1 MAVSHLASLIDEYF
15 PSNSKKS
22 NHSAVSNPNPTPS
35 SCSPSNF
42 TCNNG
47 KCLDRNDRCNN
58 VDDCGDNSDENDC
71 GIYDDQLSYY
81 YKSEQFLHLFSLLY
95 IHTPLFSL

>member
-1 MAVSHLASLIDEYF
+1 MAVSHPTSLIDENY

-35 SCSPSNF
+35 SCSPSDF

-47 KCLDRNDRCNN
+47 KCLDRSERCNN
-58 VDDCGDNSDENDC
+58 ANDCRDNSDEKDC
-71 GIYDDQLSYY
+71 GIYDVQLFYY
-81 YKSEQFLHLFSLLY
+81 
-95 IHTPLFSL
+95 I